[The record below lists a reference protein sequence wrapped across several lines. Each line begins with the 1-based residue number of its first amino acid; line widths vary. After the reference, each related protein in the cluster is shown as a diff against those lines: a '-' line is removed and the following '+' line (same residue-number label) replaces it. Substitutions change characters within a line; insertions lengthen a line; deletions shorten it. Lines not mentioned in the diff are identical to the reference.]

1 MPRKSGAAEV
11 RPVTNE
17 RANLPG
23 PDDMIDAWVKA
34 ATDAERR
41 WNEYFNQSMG
51 TDQFAQFMSRS
62 METYTAIQ
70 ATFARGIEQYLRAL
84 NIPTQTD
91 IARLAE
97 RVTALERRIDA
108 LETNDEAGT
117 RAGAERPTDTGRS
130 RGGKRRARVPS
141 QGTG

>member
-17 RANLPG
+17 RANLPS

-34 ATDAERR
+34 ATEAERR
-41 WNEYFNQSMG
+41 WNEYFNQSMA

-62 METYTAIQ
+62 METYTAMQ
-70 ATFARGIEQYLRAL
+70 ATFARGVEQYLRAL

-97 RVTALERRIDA
+97 RLTALERRIDA
-108 LETNDEAGT
+108 LEVKD
-117 RAGAERPTDTGRS
+117 DTGAAAGPEPPADKGRT
-130 RGGKRRARVPS
+130 RGGRRRDRAPS
-141 QGTG
+141 